1 MTNRIYDVT
10 LAAVMGS
17 SARID
22 AGGTYFK
29 IVSAP
34 SGPVI
39 AKLGSGQELTL
50 SEGQGFDMGL
60 AARITGKEMRSFQD
74 VTIRNATAVAQT
86 VRVFIGSA
94 GFVDTLTGVI
104 STVDGERSKV
114 QAGKVMR
121 GVVQLAGATFPPT
134 VQLWNSVS
142 AIDSLV
148 VTEVRLGMTLA
159 DSWGISTTSTPAT
172 NSSSTFVYNL
182 DSGRSGSA
190 FAGLRHDNT
199 NQVFSGVRQMVL
211 GYGSANSDN
220 VIVFKRPIL
229 LRPGNGLN
237 VFANAA
243 ANAIRVTYEHEEWT
257 I

>member
-121 GVVQLAGATFPPT
+121 GVVQVTGAAGAPT

-142 AIDSLV
+142 GVDSLLV
-148 VTEVRLGMTLA
+148 SEIRLGMSLA
-159 DSWGISTTSTPAT
+159 DSWGISTTNTPAT
-172 NSSSTFVYNL
+172 NSAANFCFNL
-182 DSGRSGSA
+182 DSGRSGSV
-190 FAGLRHDNT
+190 FAGLRTDNSG
-199 NQVFSGVRQMVL
+199 QAFSSIRQMSL
-211 GYGSANSDN
+211 GYGAANSDN

-229 LRPGNGLN
+229 LRPGNGIN
-237 VFANAA
+237 VFANTIT
-243 ANAIRVTYEHEEWT
+243 NAIRVTFEHEEWT